1 MTMCDLDR
9 QVVTEEERVAG
20 ERPVVVTVGNID
32 VVREST
38 EVRVE
43 GSPSSSSEE
52 EIESAG
58 SPQARSHRIAVGLG
72 RGSPLSSPRR

>member
-1 MTMCDLDR
+1 MTMSDLDR

-52 EIESAG
+52 
-58 SPQARSHRIAVGLG
+58 
-72 RGSPLSSPRR
+72 